1 MIILPI
7 LIAVILILSSIL
19 IILKLFNFGLNS
31 SDDDSGGNIQTTTHK
46 PTTTK
51 QPLSTSCPKDVWI
64 SNNNCSFWRSKLSGE
79 VPTYYFRET
88 FNSGKEK
95 CKKTQIREFNTNSLD
110 KKCTGPFTIVG

>member
-7 LIAVILILSSIL
+7 LISIIFILSSIL
-19 IILKLFNFGLNS
+19 IILKLFNFGLNLS
-31 SDDDSGGNIQTTTHK
+31 HDDSGSNIQTTTHK

-64 SNNNCSFWRSKLSGE
+64 SSNNCSLSRSKMSGE

-95 CKKTQIREFNTNSLD
+95 CKKTQIREFKTNSLD
-110 KKCTGPFTIVG
+110 EKCTGPFTIVG